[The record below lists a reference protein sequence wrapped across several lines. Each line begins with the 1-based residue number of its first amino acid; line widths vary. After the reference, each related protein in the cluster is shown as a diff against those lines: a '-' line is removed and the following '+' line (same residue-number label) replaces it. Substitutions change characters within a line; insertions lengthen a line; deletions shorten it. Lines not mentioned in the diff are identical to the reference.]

1 MARPDLLIRLT
12 PAELSRCKQAAALR
26 WQLARASGVVD
37 QRRDSSRQL
46 NDLDLLGVKAEQA
59 VAKALDLE
67 YTPTALGID
76 DGADLYAGDVSID
89 VKATFYPTG
98 KLLLRSQAQAKAHVF
113 VLVAAVKDEEAV
125 MRLCGWISRRE
136 FLAQCKTIDLGHGPG
151 LAMEQSDLRH
161 LTELW
166 GLLVTRR
173 HGPNPAF
180 AA

>member
-1 MARPDLLIRLT
+1 MARPDLLIHLT

-76 DGADLYAGDVSID
+76 DGVDLYAGDVSID
-89 VKATFYPTG
+89 VKATFYSNG
-98 KLLLRSQAQAKAHVF
+98 KLLLRSQAQAKAQVF

-125 MRLCGWISRRE
+125 MRLCGWISRKG
-136 FLAQCKTIDLGHGPG
+136 FLTQCKTIDLGHGPG
-151 LAMEQSDLRH
+151 LSMEQADLRH
-161 LTELW
+161 MTELW

>member
-12 PAELSRCKQAAALR
+12 PAELSRCKQAASLR
-26 WQLARASGVVD
+26 WQLARASRVMD
-37 QRRDSSRQL
+37 KRRDSSRP
-46 NDLDLLGVKAEQA
+46 LDEIDTLGVKAEQA

-67 YTPTALGID
+67 YTPSALGID

-89 VKATFYPTG
+89 VKATFYPNG
-98 KLLLRSQAQAKAHVF
+98 KLLLRSQAQAKADVF
-113 VLVAAVKDEEAV
+113 VLVAAVDGDDAV
-125 MRLCGWISRRE
+125 MRLCGWISRKG
-136 FLAQCKTIDLGHGPG
+136 FLARCKTIDLGNGPT
-151 LAMEQSDLRH
+151 LAMEQADLRI
-161 LTELW
+161 LNELW

>member
-1 MARPDLLIRLT
+1 MARPDLLIHLT
-12 PAELSRCKQAAALR
+12 PAEVSRCKQAASLR

-37 QRRDSSRQL
+37 QRRDNSRQL
-46 NDLDLLGVKAEQA
+46 YDIDLLGVKAEQA

-76 DGADLYAGDVSID
+76 DGVDLYAGDVSID
-89 VKATFYPTG
+89 VKATFYSNG
-98 KLLLRSQAQAKAHVF
+98 KLLLRSQAQAKAQVF

-125 MRLCGWISRRE
+125 MRLCGWISRKE
-136 FLAQCKTIDLGHGPG
+136 FLTQCKTIDLGHGPG
-151 LAMEQSDLRH
+151 LAMEQADLRH
-161 LTELW
+161 LTDLW

>member
-1 MARPDLLIRLT
+1 MARRDLLIYLT
-12 PAELSRCKQAAALR
+12 PAEMARCKQAAALR

-37 QRRDSSRQL
+37 KRRDSSRQL
-46 NDLDLLGVKAEQA
+46 EDLDLLGVKAEQA

-67 YTPTALGID
+67 YTPGALGVD
-76 DGADLYAGDVSID
+76 DGTDLYAGDVSID
-89 VKATFYPTG
+89 VKATFYPDG
-98 KLLLRSQAQAKAHVF
+98 RLLLRGEAQAKADVF
-113 VLVAAVKDEEAV
+113 VLVAAVKDNEAV
-125 MRLCGWISRRE
+125 MRLCGWISRKG

-151 LAMEQSDLRH
+151 LAMEQADLRY

-173 HGPNPAF
+173 HGPNSAF

>member
-12 PAELSRCKQAAALR
+12 PAELSRCKQVAALR

-37 QRRDSSRQL
+37 QRRDSSRSL
-46 NDLDLLGVKAEQA
+46 SDIDLLGVKAEQA

-67 YTPTALGID
+67 YTAALGID
-76 DGADLYAGDVSID
+76 DGADMYAGDVSID
-89 VKATFYPTG
+89 VKATFYPNG
-98 KLLLRSQAQAKAHVF
+98 KLLIRSQAQAKADVF
-113 VLVAAVKDEEAV
+113 VLVAVVDGDDAV
-125 MRLCGWISRRE
+125 MRLCGWISRKG
-136 FLAQCKTIDLGHGPG
+136 FLAQCKTVDLGKGPG
-151 LAMEQSDLRH
+151 LAMEQADLRH

>member
-1 MARPDLLIRLT
+1 MARPDLLIHLT
-12 PAELSRCKQAAALR
+12 PAELSRCKQAASLR

-37 QRRDSSRQL
+37 QRRDSSRQSY
-46 NDLDLLGVKAEQA
+46 DLDLLGVKAEQA

-67 YTPTALGID
+67 YTTTLGID

-89 VKATFYPTG
+89 VKATFYSNG
-98 KLLLRSQAQAKAHVF
+98 KLLLRSQAQAKAQVF

-151 LAMEQSDLRH
+151 LAMEQADLRH
-161 LTELW
+161 MTELW

-173 HGPNPAF
+173 HGPNSAF